1 MATETYDAAGST
13 SSCVDAGGGA
23 IGMPQ
28 LCVDW
33 MGNQVFWLVVTLV
46 VIFFI
51 LSRVALPRIAAV
63 LAERQGSITNDLAAA
78 EDLKVKA
85 QEAEQAYEK
94 ALADARSKAGE
105 IVAEAKAVIK
115 ADYEEASAKADA
127 KIAEK
132 TAESE
137 KAISEIRAGA
147 LESVEAVAKDTAK
160 ELVASM
166 GAKAD
171 AAAIDKAV
179 AARLKG

>member
-94 ALADARSKAGE
+94 ALTDARSKAGE